1 MLKDFKKEKEMP
13 KEIIEKYKGQVPD
26 EVIEIWKNYGLGSF
40 LKGYLRVIN
49 PDDYKELI
57 EDTYFSGKESIPLF
71 TTAFADVITWQE
83 NEYIGIVLY
92 RLEDFEIMASGMD
105 FFFSD
110 IYTEKNFTDKYFDL
124 KLYEKA
130 VKKYG
135 ELEYNQS
142 FCFVPL
148 LGLGGKK
155 SVDNLDKGD
164 TLTHIYLITELVG
177 KVGIDD

>member
-1 MLKDFKKEKEMP
+1 
-13 KEIIEKYKGQVPD
+13 
-26 EVIEIWKNYGLGSF
+26 
-40 LKGYLRVIN
+40 
-49 PDDYKELI
+49 
-57 EDTYFSGKESIPLF
+57 
-71 TTAFADVITWQE
+71 
-83 NEYIGIVLY
+83 
-92 RLEDFEIMASGMD
+92 MD
-105 FFFSD
+105 FFFTD
-110 IYTEKNFTDKYFDL
+110 IYTEDSLRNEFFDL
-124 KLYEKA
+124 NLYEKA

-155 SVDNLDKGD
+155 SIDNLDKGD

>member
-1 MLKDFKKEKEMP
+1 MDYYKILEVSENVEISEIKK
-13 KEIIEKYKGQVPD
+13 KYRKLAMKYHPD
-26 EVIEIWKNYGLGSF
+26 RNTG
-40 LKGYLRVIN
+40 
-49 PDDYKELI
+49 D
-57 EDTYFSGKESIPLF
+57 
-71 TTAFADVITWQE
+71 
-83 NEYIGIVLY
+83 
-92 RLEDFEIMASGMD
+92 
-105 FFFSD
+105 
-110 IYTEKNFTDKYFDL
+110 
-124 KLYEKA
+124 EKA